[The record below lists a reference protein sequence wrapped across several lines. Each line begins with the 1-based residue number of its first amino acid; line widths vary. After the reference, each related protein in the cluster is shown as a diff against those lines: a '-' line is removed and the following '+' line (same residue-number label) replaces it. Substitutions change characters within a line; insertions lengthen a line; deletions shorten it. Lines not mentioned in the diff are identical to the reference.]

1 MNFSVLPPHKVAEIE
16 AAPVKPRPF
25 GKRRR
30 THSLNCFVPAGEGQA
45 SRRVTGV
52 HLDPDGEE
60 MAGSLTLFA
69 GSLLDAI
76 QRGTGRV
83 RSLVGPLRAS
93 DRLLENY
100 CRTLLKSA
108 LGKPSRA
115 VDAPVSPSVVPYLLG
130 GVTWASVEQLCYRA
144 LSVMDFDHEPMGA
157 PSLNRAMSVIGFG
170 PRMSHRHKD
179 EVINYGLDNKV
190 ELKPKEKRHAHL
202 SQRQDF
208 LLSLPEDDGFALY
221 ILENGAYEDS
231 LRRQISG
238 MKDEIMLE
246 VERLLDPE
254 SGEME
259 KWMLDNVVP
268 RREAV
273 KPLDVSYR
281 YAVERVFKRD
291 WDQLDLQCGG
301 PGTGQGDAEILMA
314 RQIIKR
320 LAYNDRIKA
329 EVLIGMSLLT
339 GVSVM
344 NWLNYAAEDLQRRGE
359 TFIEL
364 AEVERALEMLEP
376 YPGFDCIEEFERL
389 IIDWRYPSERVANE
403 RMIKR
408 KWARRLQSLVNPLWS
423 TNGLYYQVAK
433 FDTGL
438 AVCKP
443 PGFLAPKLKSSQA
456 ALRKAARGGDV

>member
-1 MNFSVLPPHKVAEIE
+1 MNFSVLPPYRVAEIE

-30 THSLNCFVPAGEGQA
+30 THSLNCYVPAGEGQA

-52 HLDPDGEE
+52 HLDPDGED

-76 QRGTGRV
+76 QRGTGRT

-93 DRLLENY
+93 DRLLERY

-108 LGKPSRA
+108 LGKPTRA
-115 VDAPVSPSVVPYLLG
+115 VDEPVSPSVVPYLLG
-130 GVTWASVEQLCYRA
+130 GITWASVEQLCYRA
-144 LSVMDFDHEPMGA
+144 LEVMDFAPEPMGA
-157 PSLNRAMSVIGFG
+157 TSLNRAMSVIGFG
-170 PRMSHRHKD
+170 PRMKHKHKD
-179 EVINYGLDNKV
+179 EVISYGLDNKV
-190 ELKPKEKRHAHL
+190 ELKPKDKRHAHL

-208 LLSLPEDDGFALY
+208 LLALPEDDGFAQY
-221 ILENGAYEDS
+221 ILEYGAYDDT
-231 LRRQISG
+231 LRRQVAA
-238 MKDEIMLE
+238 MKPEIMLE

-254 SGEME
+254 SGVMN

-268 RREAV
+268 VREAV

-281 YAVERVFKRD
+281 YAVERVFNKD

-301 PGTGQGDAEILMA
+301 PGSGQGDAEILMA

-344 NWLNYAAEDLQRRGE
+344 NWLNYAQEDLKRRGE

-364 AEVERALEMLEP
+364 AEVERALEMLEGF
-376 YPGFDCIEEFERL
+376 PGFDCVEEFERL
-389 IIDWRYPSERVANE
+389 IIDWRYPGERVGIE
-403 RMIKR
+403 RQTKR
-408 KWARRLQSLVNPLWS
+408 KWARRLQSLLNPLWS
-423 TNGLYYQVAK
+423 TNGLYYQVGRDQYK
-433 FDTGL
+433 L
-438 AVCKP
+438 PICKP
-443 PGFLAPKLKSSQA
+443 RAFLSEKG
-456 ALRKAARGGDV
+456 KAE

>member
-1 MNFSVLPPHKVAEIE
+1 MNFSTLPPHKVAEIE
-16 AAPVKPRPF
+16 AAPVKPSRK
-25 GKRRR
+25 GKRNRPN
-30 THSLNCFVPAGEGQA
+30 SLNCYVPAGDGQA

-52 HLDPDGEE
+52 HLDPDSEE
-60 MAGSLTLFA
+60 MAGALSIFA
-69 GSLLDAI
+69 GNLLDAV
-76 QRGTGRV
+76 QRNTGRV

-130 GVTWASVEQLCYRA
+130 GITWASVEQLCYRA
-144 LSVMDFDHEPMGA
+144 LNVMDFMPEPMGA
-157 PSLNRAMSVIGFG
+157 ASLNRAMSVIGFG
-170 PRMSHRHKD
+170 PRMSHKHRDDVPPRDKQQ
-179 EVINYGLDNKV
+179 
-190 ELKPKEKRHAHL
+190 AHL
-202 SQRQDF
+202 SQRQDY
-208 LLSLPEDDGFALY
+208 LLSLPEDEGFAQY
-221 ILENGAYEDS
+221 VLEHGAYQDNLS
-231 LRRQISG
+231 RQIHA
-238 MKDEIMLE
+238 MKPEIMQE
-246 VERLLDPE
+246 VERLLDPQG
-254 SGEME
+254 GEMS

-268 RREAV
+268 VRQPV

-281 YAVERVFKRD
+281 YAVDRVFRKA

-364 AEVERALEMLEP
+364 EEVERALDMLES
-376 YPGFDCIEEFERL
+376 YPGFDCVVEFEQL
-389 IIDWRYPSERVANE
+389 IMDWRYPSERVATE

-423 TNGLYYQVAK
+423 TNGLYYQVGK
-433 FDTGL
+433 FSSGL

-443 PGFLAPKLKSSQA
+443 PPFLAPKMKRQA
-456 ALRKAARGGDV
+456 AKEDDL